1 MPYKTF
7 ATNDVLTAADMNAVT
22 ADAQTA
28 DVAASQSTTSLSY
41 TDLSTSGPAVT
52 ISLVNGQGVLV
63 FVSARASNSLGG
75 VSGQAFVS
83 YAATGA
89 VSQSAADANGVE
101 ADVTQGTTC
110 TRATWVTA
118 SSTAS
123 ATFTMKYRAGTAG
136 TAGFA
141 DRRIIAKKF

>member
-22 ADAQTA
+22 ADAQTQ
-28 DVAASQSTTSLSY
+28 DVATSQTTTSLSY
-41 TDLSTSGPAVT
+41 TDLATSGPAAT
-52 ISLVNGQGVLV
+52 ISLVSGQGVLV
-63 FVSARASNSLGG
+63 FISARASNSLGG
-75 VSGQAFVS
+75 TSGQAFFS

-101 ADVTQGTTC
+101 ADVDKGITS
-110 TRATWVTA
+110 TRITWVTA

-136 TAGFA
+136 TAVFA
-141 DRRIIAKKF
+141 DRRIIVKKF